1 MRLLLR
7 TELTCFILLLSHL
20 VTTNSLATPWTVAHQ
35 TPLSTG
41 FPRQEYWSGWS
52 FPSPGDLPDPGM
64 KPTPPALAGRLFAPE
79 PPGKSACLTAHLL
92 LAVFNPSLTA
102 PFFMDVSWGH
112 PPDNLL
118 ALGSVSQGVLLGKP
132 KLGQLSSK

>member
-1 MRLLLR
+1 MLSRFSHVRL
-7 TELTCFILLLSHL
+7 F
-20 VTTNSLATPWTVAHQ
+20 ATLWTVARQ
-35 TPLSTG
+35 VPLSLG
-41 FPRQEYWSGWS
+41 FSRQEYWSGWS